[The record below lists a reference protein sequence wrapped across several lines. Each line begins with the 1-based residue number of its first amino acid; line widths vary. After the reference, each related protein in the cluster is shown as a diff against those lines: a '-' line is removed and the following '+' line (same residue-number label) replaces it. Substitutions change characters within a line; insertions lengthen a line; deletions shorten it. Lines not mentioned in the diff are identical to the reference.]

1 MKPKRIFI
9 LAGEPSGDIHGAAL
23 AAEFKIQCPEAELEG
38 WGGELMQNAGVLTR
52 RGLDKLAFMG
62 FIEVIAH
69 LPTILSNFRIAKRQL
84 REQRPD
90 ILLLIDYPGF
100 NLRMAR
106 WAYQQ
111 GIAVYYFISPTV
123 WAWKPGRM
131 KYIEHFVRKLY
142 CILPFEQRFY
152 MNHNITNVAYLGNPL
167 VDKIRLY
174 VETHPEPLFRDED
187 YIAVLPGS
195 RRQEIKL
202 IFPIMVSAMK
212 MLSGQRFKIAH
223 APSVDK
229 DLLVSI
235 LDKECIDWRD
245 YADIRTGNT
254 YEVLRTAKAAIVTS
268 GTATLETALFFIPQ
282 VVCYVTSEFNYQIA
296 KSLVKLDYISLVNL
310 IADAEIVKELIQSEC
325 TPEQVSSE
333 VKKICSNGD
342 YRKSMETGYLKVQRL
357 LGDTGVA
364 TRVVDDILNSDF

>member
-1 MKPKRIFI
+1 
-9 LAGEPSGDIHGAAL
+9 
-23 AAEFKIQCPEAELEG
+23 
-38 WGGELMQNAGVLTR
+38 
-52 RGLDKLAFMG
+52 
-62 FIEVIAH
+62 
-69 LPTILSNFRIAKRQL
+69 
-84 REQRPD
+84 
-90 ILLLIDYPGF
+90 
-100 NLRMAR
+100 
-106 WAYQQ
+106 
-111 GIAVYYFISPTV
+111 
-123 WAWKPGRM
+123 
-131 KYIEHFVRKLY
+131 
-142 CILPFEQRFY
+142 
-152 MNHNITNVAYLGNPL
+152 
-167 VDKIRLY
+167 
-174 VETHPEPLFRDED
+174 
-187 YIAVLPGS
+187 
-195 RRQEIKL
+195 
-202 IFPIMVSAMK
+202 MK